1 MPRAIRPSRVV
12 LAAPAL
18 ATLLLTAVTAQP
30 AAAAVELLSHRA
42 VYQLSLAQG
51 GRASDSVSDVR
62 GGLVMEWRD
71 SCAGAISNQR
81 LGFVASFGDGPGFT
95 YDVRFSSWEAP
106 DHRQLRFNVRT
117 FDGGILFDEYRGEA
131 SLDEVGG
138 KVAFAEPAGET
149 LTLPRGTLFPTEHMQ
164 KLIEGAKA
172 GEVVVSHDV
181 FDGSGM
187 EGLSRITAVIGRPI
201 TVEADAAD
209 DAAADRGDDERRWPI
224 SLAYHD
230 VTMADDVPTFELTFQ
245 LSEGGVLYDLVL
257 DYGDFALA
265 ADLEQLEIFEAPH
278 CP

>member
-1 MPRAIRPSRVV
+1 MPRSIRPSRTA
-12 LAAPAL
+12 LATPAL
-18 ATLLLTAVTAQP
+18 ATLLLTLGAVQP
-30 AAAAVELLSHRA
+30 ASAAVELLSHRA
-42 VYQLSLAQG
+42 VYQLSLAQLERG
-51 GRASDSVSDVR
+51 ASTVSDVR

-71 SCAGAISNQR
+71 SCEGAISNQR
-81 LGFVASFGDGPGFT
+81 LGFVASFGDAPGFT

-106 DHRQLRFNVRT
+106 DHKQLRFNVRT
-117 FDGGILFDEYRGEA
+117 FDGGILFDAYRGEA
-131 SLDEVGG
+131 SLDEAGG

-149 LTLPRGTLFPTEHMQ
+149 LALPRGTLFPTQHLR
-164 KLIEGAKA
+164 KLIEAA
-172 GEVVVSHDV
+172 ASGEVVVSHDV

-201 TVEADAAD
+201 TVQADAAIE
-209 DAAADRGDDERRWPI
+209 AVEERRWPM

-245 LSEGGVLYDLVL
+245 LSEGGVLHELVL

-265 ADLEQLEIFEAPH
+265 ADLEQLEVFETPG